1 MKLTIDPDSRVPIY
15 VQIEDSIHSLIAAG
29 QIQPGEQL
37 PTIRELAA
45 DIRVN
50 LNTVA
55 RAYFELDKEGVI
67 STQRGKGTFVSGM
80 PDKDQ
85 IERKRQRLLHS
96 IIESTLEEARR
107 LGYSSAEIKKAFQE
121 EMKVWIN
128 NNGEE

>member
-1 MKLTIDPDSRVPIY
+1 
-15 VQIEDSIHSLIAAG
+15 
-29 QIQPGEQL
+29 
-37 PTIRELAA
+37 
-45 DIRVN
+45 
-50 LNTVA
+50 
-55 RAYFELDKEGVI
+55 
-67 STQRGKGTFVSGM
+67 M